1 MKKVIFSCVLT
12 VVVLFISG
20 VTNAQLTAGAELTVS
35 VPENCLIDTNGAP
48 VNLTLIAS
56 VAGSSLP
63 TVSNSNM
70 YLRISSIVPGGT
82 ARKVTVR
89 ISSGLVP
96 IGTKLT
102 LGAAASTS
110 SSGSGQRGTVSAPI
124 MLSSTDQ
131 TIISGIGSCYTGTGY
146 TDGYRLTYT
155 WGPYNPQTDYQL
167 ITATVTPVTIT
178 VLFTISA
185 PDGNNY

>member
-1 MKKVIFSCVLT
+1 MKRGIFSVLITVIFL
-12 VVVLFISG
+12 LLSG
-20 VTNAQLTAGAELTVS
+20 SAEAQLTAGAQLTVS

-48 VNLTLIAS
+48 VNLTLVAP
-56 VAGSSLP
+56 VAGSSVP
-63 TVSNSNM
+63 TVSNSSM
-70 YLRISSIVPGGT
+70 YLRISSIVPGNT
-82 ARKVTVR
+82 KRKVTVK
-89 ISSGLVP
+89 ISSGTVP
-96 IGTKLT
+96 AGTQLT

-110 SSGSGQRGTVSAPI
+110 SSGSGKRGTVGPPVV
-124 MLSSTDQ
+124 LSTVDQ

-155 WGPYNPQTDYQL
+155 WGPYNPQTNYEM

-185 PDGNNY
+185 PDGNN